1 MDIEE
6 VDHLLGAAVRLK
18 DTALELDGS
27 VDPVLR
33 AACQH
38 LAEAVFGW
46 QEWDSLRM
54 ELEGEEVWGGAV
66 FDLAANPE
74 ATGNYA
80 EHVERVVAAANQI
93 SDVVFSRAV
102 LTIPDSAMPAVD
114 AVVETV
120 GVHRQL
126 GETAQARWLAGER
139 PSLVTGAAPS
149 PPEDTPPPPDVPR
162 PSIRARLDDG
172 GSLGLAP
179 AALHHRPVRGPR
191 P

>member
-46 QEWDSLRM
+46 QEWDTLRT
-54 ELEGEEVWGGAV
+54 ELEGEDVWSGAV
-66 FDLAANPE
+66 FDVAAVPQV
-74 ATGNYA
+74 TGNYA
-80 EHVERVVAAANQI
+80 EHVERVVAAANQVR
-93 SDVVFSRAV
+93 DVVFSRAA

-114 AVVETV
+114 AVLETV
-120 GVHRQL
+120 AVHRQL
-126 GETAQARWLAGER
+126 GDTAQERWLAGER
-139 PSLVTGAAPS
+139 PSLVAAAPPGPS
-149 PPEDTPPPPDVPR
+149 DHTPPPPEGPTR
-162 PSIRARLDDG
+162 ERRARLDDG
-172 GSLGLAP
+172 ATLGLAP
-179 AALHHRPVRGPR
+179 AALYHRPVRGPR